1 MSKSLYII
9 NPDSVHPHYSSY
21 EVYKGLGLRPVIFTA
36 DQSTTTLAAMA
47 PEDFHVDLCD
57 ETVGPVNY
65 ETAADY
71 ICITGRIS
79 QWERM
84 KAHAKVFRSRGK
96 TVIMG
101 GPHATL
107 ASETVRP
114 HCDILVRGEIEEI
127 YPEIFSDLRSGSW
140 KEEYVGE
147 RPDLS
152 LAVVPRFELYPNGH
166 TLLGSLQTSRGCPF
180 QCEFCSV
187 TQYNGRHQ
195 RHKPIPI
202 IIKELDKLY
211 DIGYRTV
218 FITDDNFS
226 AHHTKAREILSAL
239 TDWNDRRL
247 KGSVSFITQISVDA
261 AKDGDMLERL
271 AGAGVTDAF
280 VGIETFNQESL
291 RETKK
296 LQNLNIDFKDQID
309 RFLANGIGVQG
320 GLIAG
325 FDSDDPD
332 VFPLIFEFASALP
345 IPYYNLDSLVALPGT
360 PLHRRMARENRLLGE
375 SETSG
380 LPWVTNFIPKR
391 MTQEQLREGMR
402 WLCSNLFHPR
412 RFEDRIR
419 RFIDAYKPVTH
430 SGDKQEI
437 GPMDRSRARRYNRFR
452 DNANQLISHI
462 SELGDEE
469 SAMMNRLTKLGEQKP
484 ESAGRIRSFVHDY
497 AQTRYL
503 YAYGDF
509 YDQGLADMSF
519 EDFFKGR

>member
-9 NPDSVHPHYSSY
+9 NPASVHPHYSSY
-21 EVYKGLGLRPVIFTA
+21 EVYQALGLRPVIFTA

-47 PEDFHVDLCD
+47 PEDFHLALCD
-57 ETVGPVNY
+57 ETVSLVDY
-65 ETAADY
+65 ETDADY

-84 KAHAKVFRSRGK
+84 KEHAAAFRSRGK

-101 GPHATL
+101 GPHVTL
-107 ASETVRP
+107 APETARP

-127 YPEIFSDLRSGSW
+127 YPDIFSDLRSGSW
-140 KEEYVGE
+140 KEEYIGG

-152 LAVVPRFELYPNGH
+152 LAVIPKFEIYPNGH
-166 TLLGSLQTSRGCPF
+166 TFLGSLQTSRGCPF

-195 RHKPIPI
+195 RHKPIPTVL
-202 IIKELDKLY
+202 KELDNLY
-211 DIGYRTV
+211 DIGYRNV

-226 AHHTKAREILSAL
+226 AHHEKAREILSAL
-239 TDWNDRRL
+239 TFWNDKRT
-247 KGSVSFITQISVDA
+247 KGGVSFVAQVSVDS
-261 AKDGDMLERL
+261 AKDGDMLGLL

-280 VGIETFNQESL
+280 VGIETMNQESL
-291 RETKK
+291 KETKK
-296 LQNLNIDFKDQID
+296 LQNLNVDFKECID
-309 RFLANGIGVQG
+309 LFLHSGICVQG

-325 FDSDDPD
+325 FDSDRPD
-332 VFPLIFEFASALP
+332 VFSLIFEFASELP

-360 PLHRRMARENRLLGE
+360 PLHKRMEQENRLLCE

-380 LPWVTNFIPKR
+380 LPWTTNFIPR
-391 MTQEQLREGMR
+391 QMTHEQLRDGMK
-402 WLCSNLFHPR
+402 WLCSNLYHPR

-419 RFIDAYKPVTH
+419 RFVDAYKPVVH
-430 SGDKQEI
+430 NRNKEGEVQ
-437 GPMDRSRARRYNRFR
+437 MDACREKRYNRFHY
-452 DNANQLISHI
+452 NANKLISHI

-469 SAMMNRLTKLGEQKP
+469 SAMMTRLMKLAEQKP
-484 ESAGRIRSFVHDY
+484 KSADRIRSFVHDY
-497 AQTRYL
+497 AQTRHL

-509 YDQGLADMSF
+509 YDENLADIPF
-519 EDFFKGR
+519 ETYLQSR